1 MHPRA
6 YGPNKGAQQTPTG
19 SGGTTMRRTIT
30 VVTAA
35 VLLCLTS
42 VASAAPGGGGG
53 PGHGGGGGGGASNK
67 GITLTVAPSLSVVE
81 DETDGFV
88 VAITRSGPSVSKC
101 TTTFTVSTADGTAT
115 APGDYGSYSFVLTFA
130 KGQTVQSVFTAVV
143 NDTVPE
149 PTEAFTVNLSNVTT
163 SCKGVTN
170 TVTNAVQT
178 VTVSDHDV
186 VFNVPAGDEVVVSN
200 LSLGGC
206 DALSA
211 RLHTPDGDIALGDN
225 STDVCGNVTG
235 LGATWTNNTGSD
247 AAVTVLLNDAL
258 CFGALSF
265 SSDTTSTDNNGSP
278 TQYNHARTTPTGPG
292 TWDLDITDGAGDC
305 TVGFRVPA
313 HGEGNLKA
321 NIAIQTPPPNP
332 AFSVDP
338 GKRATIVVTLDSCN
352 ALELLLIQGDTAGPL
367 MTNEGSLC
375 EAISSG
381 KSGFTV
387 DNPYG
392 AEGPVVF
399 TLRLVDTSCTTAL
412 YDSDGTGEANHAVLT
427 GTDPIGVDI
436 NDGGSAPD
444 CARRTTESLP
454 STGEGNLRGSV
465 TVTDLPLPPFTGTVV
480 LQPGETATM
489 DITLSGCNTLEAYLY
504 DGVGGDHAL
513 LGNLECDP
521 IQAINV
527 VENTGSSPYQFTLA
541 LIDNSCFAQW
551 NSTGGPSV
559 DHAAITTVHPY
570 QLDIADGG
578 ADCELVS
585 EPVEPTTGGGNLH
598 VTITI
603 N

>member
-1 MHPRA
+1 
-6 YGPNKGAQQTPTG
+6 
-19 SGGTTMRRTIT
+19 MRKTIT

-35 VLLCLTS
+35 VLLCLTG
-42 VASAAPGGGGG
+42 VASAAPGGGG
-53 PGHGGGGGGGASNK
+53 PGHGGGGGGGGGSSK
-67 GITLTVAPSLSVVE
+67 GITLSVAPSLSVVE
-81 DETDGFV
+81 DEANGFQ
-88 VAITRSGPSVSKC
+88 VAITRGGSSVGKC
-101 TTTFTVSTADGTAT
+101 ATTVIVSSTDGTAT
-115 APGDYGSYSFVLTFA
+115 APGDYGSFSLPVTFA
-130 KGQTVQSVFTAVV
+130 KGQTTQAVAVALV

-149 PTEAFTVNLSNVTT
+149 STEAFTVNLGNVTS
-163 SCKGVTN
+163 SCKGVQN
-170 TVTNAVQT
+170 TVTNATHT

-186 VFNVPAGDEVVVSN
+186 VFNVPAGGQVVVSN

-206 DALSA
+206 DSLSA
-211 RLHTPDGDIALGDN
+211 RLHTPDGDIAIGNN
-225 STDVCGNVTG
+225 SGGVCGNVTG

-247 AAVTVLLNDAL
+247 AVVTVLLVDGQ
-258 CFGALSF
+258 CSSETF
-265 SSDTTSTDNNGSP
+265 SSDTTSFDYNAALTP
-278 TQYNHARTTPTGPG
+278 YNHARTTPTGPG
-292 TWDLDITDGAGDC
+292 TWDVDITDSGGDC
-305 TVGFRVPA
+305 AMGFRVPA
-313 HGEGNLKA
+313 QGEGNLKA
-321 NIAIQTPPPNP
+321 NIAVTSPPPNP
-332 AFSVDP
+332 AFSVGP

-352 ALELLLIQGDTAGPL
+352 ALELLLIRGDTATPL
-367 MTNEGSLC
+367 MTNEGFLC
-375 EAISSG
+375 EPISSG

-392 AEGPVVF
+392 AEGPVAF

-454 STGEGNLRGSV
+454 STGEGSLRGSV
-465 TVTDLPLPPFTGTVV
+465 TLTDLPLPPFTGTVV
-480 LQPGETATM
+480 LQPGQTATM
-489 DITLSGCNTLEAYLY
+489 DITLSGCNTLEAYLQ

-541 LIDNSCFAQW
+541 LLDHSCSAQW

-570 QLDIADGG
+570 QVDIADGG
-578 ADCELVS
+578 AACELVS
-585 EPVEPTTGGGNLH
+585 EPVEPTTGGGNLS
-598 VTITI
+598 VSITI